1 MVMQTIGRRIRLGM
15 IGGGPGSFI
24 GETHRIAARLDGMFD
39 IVAAA
44 LSSDPH
50 RSRQAGLDLGIAP
63 DRAYGSWR
71 EMIEAEQQ
79 RAERVDAVAIM
90 TPNDSHHDVCMAAL
104 DAGFHVVCDK
114 PLTHDL
120 ASARRVA
127 AKVAA
132 GNSEFCLTYCYVGY
146 PMVRQARD
154 MVLAG
159 ELGDIRQIHIHY
171 IQQSLA
177 ARDLPTGWRMDPV
190 RSGGSLVLMDIG
202 THAYHLGAFV
212 TGLEARS
219 LCADVGSAMPGRTVD
234 DYAAALLRYDG
245 GARGSI
251 WVTNAAAGSEHGL
264 SFRIHGDRGGLEWH
278 QEEPNRLI
286 HRRHDDFEQVLTRRL
301 GSAMSPGARRA
312 TRITIGHPEGYLEAF
327 ANLYSEFAMAVA
339 HRIADPRA
347 PAARPSFPGVD
358 DGVKGLAFVEAAS
371 KSARSGRWE
380 AIESS

>member
-1 MVMQTIGRRIRLGM
+1 MVMQIIGRRIRLGM
-15 IGGGPGSFI
+15 IGGGPGSKI

-39 IVAAA
+39 VVASA

-63 DRAYGSWR
+63 DRAHGSWR
-71 EMIEAEQQ
+71 ELLEAEVR
-79 RAERVDAVAIM
+79 RADRVDAVAIM
-90 TPNDSHHDVCMAAL
+90 TPNDSHYDICMAAL
-104 DAGFHVVCDK
+104 DAGFHVICDK

-120 ASARRVA
+120 ATARRVA
-127 AKVAA
+127 AKVASVD
-132 GNSEFCLTYCYVGY
+132 SEFCLTYCYVAY

-171 IQQSLA
+171 VQSSLA
-177 ARDLPTGWRMDPV
+177 ATDLPTGWRMDPA

-202 THAYHLGAFV
+202 THAHHLGAFV
-212 TGLEARS
+212 TGLEPRS
-219 LCADVGSAMPGRTVD
+219 ICADVGSAMPGRTVD
-234 DYAAALLRYDG
+234 DYVAALLRYDS
-245 GARGSI
+245 GARGSM

-264 SFRIHGDRGGLEWH
+264 SFRVHGDRGGLEWH
-278 QEEPNRLI
+278 QEDPNRLI
-286 HRRHDDFEQVLTRRL
+286 HRRLGDFEQVLTRRL
-301 GSAMSPGARRA
+301 GSAMSPAARRS

-327 ANLYSEFAMAVA
+327 ANLYSEFATAVA

-347 PAARPSFPGVD
+347 PAARPAFPGVD

-380 AIESS
+380 VIE